1 MRPITLAQEDA
12 YSGVGKGDLQDGLPL
27 SLQGVRVLFSARIV
41 RVEKVRTGQPPLGL
55 RAQVKVIGAVPEA
68 AQAHRVIERLGGGA
82 KIGNYLA
89 GPELAAPLEA
99 DLDGLHGAK

>member
-1 MRPITLAQEDA
+1 MLIPAWLKETSRTAC
-12 YSGVGKGDLQDGLPL
+12 L
-27 SLQGVRVLFSARIV
+27 SLCRVYEYSSRPGIV